1 MYKRDAMREAKDLI
15 GALPGFVQAI
25 PEPHL
30 GPIWEAFRGLELEP
44 GKIPAKYQQLVMLA
58 VAIHARCEYGRELH
72 AEIAR
77 SLGATPEELTE
88 VALLAAHTSTL
99 SHVLWGMRYGQE
111 EFRREV
117 RALCQV
123 LSGGAPSRRT
133 LTSPRAST

>member
-1 MYKRDAMREAKDLI
+1 MHRRDVLREAKDLI
-15 GALPGFVQAI
+15 GCLPGFVQAI

-30 GPIWEAFRGLELEP
+30 GPLWEAFRGLELEP
-44 GKIPAKYQQLVMLA
+44 GKIPAKYQQLMMLA

-72 AEIAR
+72 VEIAR

-88 VALLAAHTSTL
+88 TALLASHTTTL
-99 SHVLWGMRYGQE
+99 SHVLWGTQYGHE

-123 LSGGAPSRRT
+123 LTGGAPSRRT
-133 LTSPRAST
+133 LTSPRAPT